1 LDFPGYSIVSEIGR
15 GGMATVYRARQ
26 VMLDREVALKVL
38 NRALSAEPSN
48 AQRFLQE
55 ARMLASLEH
64 PNVVSVYDV
73 GVTPDGSYYFSMQL
87 LEGGDFSARL
97 QRGVSEAEVVR
108 VLTAVADALA
118 YAHARGYVHRDVTPS
133 NILFDTEDKPRL
145 TDFGIALAM
154 AMSSRITA
162 SGLSVGTSHYMSPEQ
177 ARGGEVDPRSDI
189 YSLGVVTYEALTGH
203 TPFRGADSFAV
214 AYAHVYEPV
223 PPLPAALSK
232 WQPLVDRSL
241 AKNPEDRFQDCAAF
255 TAALR
260 RIAFAGRNL
269 DAAPAA
275 RADADAP
282 TRIIL
287 RPRPSAPINAD
298 AAPAETVAEPAE
310 VQVSRDTPTLRRKRP
325 KPTSDTAAAD
335 APTVPYL
342 RRPAALAGADASAK
356 GEAAA
361 RNEAAP
367 KNDPVAEAPNA
378 SRQRRWLGPALALAG
393 VVIALATV
401 AVWRL
406 SHRAAA
412 PIVDSTPIAHEV
424 SPTPTPEASEVAT
437 DTPVP
442 ATGTDVDGNVT
453 VLDDPMATA
462 TPTTDGLDTAAQ
474 QTVIDPVKALLALAR
489 NDIAERRYSSP
500 PGRNALDRYRLVQ
513 RFEPNNADARNGIEQ
528 VAGIY
533 LRLADEAAGDD
544 DPSLWLGYLQRADE
558 LAQQFKVTAVGE
570 GAASRRAARL
580 KQLLD
585 AAEVAATA
593 WNRDEAVRLYERAL
607 ALDPSQRD
615 AQEGLAQ
622 AKRIGRDGFRF
633 HDHAGKG
640 LGPEMIV
647 SGKLAYSRA
656 PITVGDFNVY
666 WKAEGRSRFGAALP
680 SCRDRESFFR
690 SSRKRTFQDPGF
702 TQSANHPVV
711 CINVAMAEGYV
722 RWLSQV
728 SGKVYR
734 LPTGAELRTADVG
747 SGKGCAAGNIRDQA
761 YGTSF
766 GGIGERASCN
776 DGHAA
781 TSPVNAFKPGASGLL
796 DVVGN
801 VREWSAD
808 CAGNGCAERVAIGA
822 SWASSIGEDAG
833 RSFPA
838 DTGFNTIGFRI
849 VRSIP

>member
-1 LDFPGYSIVSEIGR
+1 MDFPGYSIVSEIGR

-38 NRALSAEPSN
+38 NRTLSAEPSN

-133 NILFDTEDKPRL
+133 NILFDADDKPRL

-260 RIAFAGRNL
+260 RIAFAARNVE
-269 DAAPAA
+269 APAA
-275 RADADAP
+275 ARGDADAP
-282 TRIIL
+282 TRVIL
-287 RPRPSAPINAD
+287 RPRELIAEASAPEA
-298 AAPAETVAEPAE
+298 VAQPE
-310 VQVSRDTPTLRRKRP
+310 VKVSRDTPTLRRKRP
-325 KPTSDTAAAD
+325 KNADEGAVAAD

-342 RRPAALAGADASAK
+342 RRRSV
-356 GEAAA
+356 ET
-361 RNEAAP
+361 AAP
-367 KNDPVAEAPNA
+367 EPAKPPVAPVIETPTDHAP
-378 SRQRRWLGPALALAG
+378 RRWLGPAVAGFGVLAVLAS
-393 VVIALATV
+393 L
-401 AVWRL
+401 AVWKIT
-406 SHRAAA
+406 HRVDAAA
-412 PIVDSTPIAHEV
+412 PPETPAHVATIPSAPPAQDPVPQPPVLAEGSVDASGVVDPE
-424 SPTPTPEASEVAT
+424 TPELPT
-437 DTPVP
+437 T
-442 ATGTDVDGNVT
+442 VDGEV
-453 VLDDPMATA
+453 
-462 TPTTDGLDTAAQ
+462 LDTAAL
-474 QTVIDPVKALLALAR
+474 QTVVDPVKTLLQLAR
-489 NDIAERRYSSP
+489 NDIAARRYSSP

-513 RFEPNNADARNGIEQ
+513 RFEPNNAEARTGIEQ

-533 LRLADEAAGDD
+533 LQMADESAGDD

-558 LAQQFKVTAVGE
+558 LAQQFKVTSVSE
-570 GAASRRAARL
+570 GAASRRTARMT
-580 KQLLD
+580 QLLD
-585 AAEVAATA
+585 AAAAAAAT
-593 WNRDEAVRLYERAL
+593 WKRDEAVHLYERAL
-607 ALDPSQRD
+607 ALDPNQRK

-633 HDHAGKG
+633 RDHADKG
-640 LGPEMIV
+640 QGPEMIV

-656 PITVGDFNVY
+656 PITVGDFEIY

-702 TQSANHPVV
+702 SQTANHPVV
-711 CINVAMAEGYV
+711 CINFAMAEGYV
-722 RWLSQV
+722 RWLSQA

-734 LPTGAELRTADVG
+734 LPTGGELRAANVG
-747 SGKGCAAGNIRDQA
+747 SGKSCELGNIRDQA
-761 YGTSF
+761 FGTSF
-766 GGIGERASCN
+766 GGMGERATCN
-776 DGHAA
+776 DGHAT
-781 TSPVNAFKPGASGLL
+781 TSPVNAFKPADSGLL

-801 VREWSAD
+801 VREWSVD
-808 CAGNGCAERVAIGA
+808 CAGSGCAERFAIGA
-822 SWASSIGEDAG
+822 SWASAIGEDSG

>member
-269 DAAPAA
+269 DAAPPA

-282 TRIIL
+282 TRVIL
-287 RPRPSAPINAD
+287 RPRERP
-298 AAPAETVAEPAE
+298 AANVEATPVEAVAEAPE
-310 VQVSRDTPTLRRKRP
+310 VKVSRDTPTLRRKRP
-325 KPTSDTAAAD
+325 KASSDAAAAD

-342 RRPAALAGADASAK
+342 RRPAALADAGKSSTTEPPV
-356 GEAAA
+356 EAPQ
-361 RNEAAP
+361 AAP
-367 KNDPVAEAPNA
+367 
-378 SRQRRWLGPALALAG
+378 QRRWLGPVLALLG
-393 VVIALATV
+393 VVLAV
-401 AVWRL
+401 GAIGLWRL
-406 SHRAAA
+406 SHRAPAPDAVATQTAPETPATATPVTPAA
-412 PIVDSTPIAHEV
+412 STESPAPELGAEVDSTD
-424 SPTPTPEASEVAT
+424 AT
-437 DTPVP
+437 VI
-442 ATGTDVDGNVT
+442 
-453 VLDDPMATA
+453 DDPMATPQ
-462 TPTTDGLDTAAQ
+462 TSSDGLDTAAQ

-513 RFEPNNADARNGIEQ
+513 RFEPNNADARSGIEQ

-558 LAQQFKVTAVGE
+558 LAQQFKVTAVSE

-656 PITVGDFNVY
+656 PITVGDFEVY

-702 TQSANHPVV
+702 TQGANHPVV

-734 LPTGAELRTADVG
+734 LPTGAELRAADVG
-747 SGKGCAAGNIRDQA
+747 SGKSCTAGNIRDQA
-761 YGTSF
+761 FGASF
-766 GGIGERASCN
+766 GGMGERASCN

-801 VREWSAD
+801 VREWTAD
-808 CAGNGCAERVAIGA
+808 CAGNACAERYAIGA
-822 SWASSIGEDAG
+822 SWASAIGEDSG

>member
-1 LDFPGYSIVSEIGR
+1 MDFPGYSIVSEIGR

-223 PPLPAALSK
+223 PPLPEALSK

-269 DAAPAA
+269 DAAPPT

-282 TRIIL
+282 TRVIL
-287 RPRPSAPINAD
+287 RPRERPVANVEATPVEA
-298 AAPAETVAEPAE
+298 VAEAPD
-310 VQVSRDTPTLRRKRP
+310 VKVSRDTPTLRRKRP
-325 KPTSDTAAAD
+325 KASSDAAAAD

-342 RRPAALAGADASAK
+342 RRPAALADAGKSPAIEPPV
-356 GEAAA
+356 EAPQ
-361 RNEAAP
+361 AAP
-367 KNDPVAEAPNA
+367 
-378 SRQRRWLGPALALAG
+378 QRRWLGPVLALLG
-393 VVIALATV
+393 VVLAV
-401 AVWRL
+401 GAIGLWRL
-406 SHRAAA
+406 SHRAPAPDAVATQTAPETQATATPVTPAA
-412 PIVDSTPIAHEV
+412 STESPAPELGAEVDSTD
-424 SPTPTPEASEVAT
+424 AT
-437 DTPVP
+437 VI
-442 ATGTDVDGNVT
+442 
-453 VLDDPMATA
+453 DDPMATPQ
-462 TPTTDGLDTAAQ
+462 TSSDGLDTAAQ

-513 RFEPNNADARNGIEQ
+513 RFEPNNADARSGIEQ

-558 LAQQFKVTAVGE
+558 LAQQFKVTAVSE

-607 ALDPSQRD
+607 TLDPTQRD
-615 AQEGLAQ
+615 AKEGLAQ
-622 AKRIGRDGFRF
+622 AKR
-633 HDHAGKG
+633 
-640 LGPEMIV
+640 
-647 SGKLAYSRA
+647 
-656 PITVGDFNVY
+656 
-666 WKAEGRSRFGAALP
+666 
-680 SCRDRESFFR
+680 
-690 SSRKRTFQDPGF
+690 
-702 TQSANHPVV
+702 
-711 CINVAMAEGYV
+711 
-722 RWLSQV
+722 
-728 SGKVYR
+728 
-734 LPTGAELRTADVG
+734 
-747 SGKGCAAGNIRDQA
+747 
-761 YGTSF
+761 
-766 GGIGERASCN
+766 
-776 DGHAA
+776 
-781 TSPVNAFKPGASGLL
+781 
-796 DVVGN
+796 
-801 VREWSAD
+801 
-808 CAGNGCAERVAIGA
+808 
-822 SWASSIGEDAG
+822 
-833 RSFPA
+833 
-838 DTGFNTIGFRI
+838 
-849 VRSIP
+849 

>member
-1 LDFPGYSIVSEIGR
+1 MDFPGYSIVSEIGR

-269 DAAPAA
+269 DAAPPA

-282 TRIIL
+282 TRVIL
-287 RPRPSAPINAD
+287 RPRERP
-298 AAPAETVAEPAE
+298 AANVEATPVEAVAEAPE
-310 VQVSRDTPTLRRKRP
+310 VKVSRDTPTLRRKRP
-325 KPTSDTAAAD
+325 KASSDAAAAD

-342 RRPAALAGADASAK
+342 RRPAALADAGKSSTTEPPV
-356 GEAAA
+356 EAPQ
-361 RNEAAP
+361 AAP
-367 KNDPVAEAPNA
+367 
-378 SRQRRWLGPALALAG
+378 QRRWLGPVLALLG
-393 VVIALATV
+393 VVLAV
-401 AVWRL
+401 GAIGLWRL
-406 SHRAAA
+406 SHRAPAPDAVATQTAPETQATATPVTPAA
-412 PIVDSTPIAHEV
+412 STESPAPELGAEVDSTD
-424 SPTPTPEASEVAT
+424 AT
-437 DTPVP
+437 VI
-442 ATGTDVDGNVT
+442 
-453 VLDDPMATA
+453 DDPMAAPQTSS
-462 TPTTDGLDTAAQ
+462 DGLDTAAQ

-513 RFEPNNADARNGIEQ
+513 RFEPNNADARSGIEQ

-558 LAQQFKVTAVGE
+558 LAQQFKVTAVSE

-607 ALDPSQRD
+607 ALDPSQRN

-656 PITVGDFNVY
+656 PITVGDFEVY

-702 TQSANHPVV
+702 TQGANHPVV

-734 LPTGAELRTADVG
+734 LPTGAELRAADVG
-747 SGKGCAAGNIRDQA
+747 SGKSCAAGNIRDQA
-761 YGTSF
+761 FGASF
-766 GGIGERASCN
+766 GGMGERASCN

-801 VREWSAD
+801 VREWTAD
-808 CAGNGCAERVAIGA
+808 CAGNACAERYAIGA
-822 SWASSIGEDAG
+822 SWASAIGEDSG

>member
-1 LDFPGYSIVSEIGR
+1 MDFPGYSIVSEIGR

-269 DAAPAA
+269 DAAPPA

-282 TRIIL
+282 TRVIL
-287 RPRPSAPINAD
+287 RPRERP
-298 AAPAETVAEPAE
+298 AANVEATPVEAVAEAPE
-310 VQVSRDTPTLRRKRP
+310 VKVSRDTPTLRRKRP
-325 KPTSDTAAAD
+325 KASSDAAAAD

-342 RRPAALAGADASAK
+342 RRPAALADAGKSPAIEPPV
-356 GEAAA
+356 EAPQ
-361 RNEAAP
+361 AAP
-367 KNDPVAEAPNA
+367 
-378 SRQRRWLGPALALAG
+378 QRRWLGPVLALLG
-393 VVIALATV
+393 VVLAV
-401 AVWRL
+401 GAIGLWRL
-406 SHRAAA
+406 SHRAPAPDAVATQTAPETQATATPVTPAA
-412 PIVDSTPIAHEV
+412 STESPAPELGAEVDSTD
-424 SPTPTPEASEVAT
+424 AT
-437 DTPVP
+437 VI
-442 ATGTDVDGNVT
+442 
-453 VLDDPMATA
+453 DDPMATPQ
-462 TPTTDGLDTAAQ
+462 TSSDGLDTAAQ

-513 RFEPNNADARNGIEQ
+513 RFEPNNADARSGIEQ

-558 LAQQFKVTAVGE
+558 LAQQFKVTAVSE

-656 PITVGDFNVY
+656 PITVGDFEVY

-702 TQSANHPVV
+702 TQGANHPVV

-734 LPTGAELRTADVG
+734 LPTGAELRAADVG
-747 SGKGCAAGNIRDQA
+747 SGKSCAAGNIRDQA
-761 YGTSF
+761 FGASF
-766 GGIGERASCN
+766 GGMGERASCN

-801 VREWSAD
+801 VREWTAD
-808 CAGNGCAERVAIGA
+808 CAGNACAERYAIGA
-822 SWASSIGEDAG
+822 SWASAIGEDSG